1 MRQAQEYPAI
11 GAFQI
16 PQNRK
21 QKPLIIRQMT
31 MIVTLA
37 MLYFFITDFPV
48 HIP

>member
-1 MRQAQEYPAI
+1 MRLAQEYPAI
-11 GAFQI
+11 GGFQI

-21 QKPLIIRQMT
+21 QRVMMIRQMT

>member
-21 QKPLIIRQMT
+21 QRALIIRQMT

-37 MLYFFITDFPV
+37 ILYFFITGSLV
-48 HIP
+48 RIP